1 VPSPPTE
8 SPVRTHRRGRQER
21 KAAKAQAAEDK
32 RIAKAALKAGKAA
45 EKRAVKQAIQAQRD
59 GRPGQVVPA
68 GSGNVSRRQRRK
80 RAKAMRL
87 RRRRAGVL
95 TGVMLLAV
103 LIAAVTAV
111 GVVAAVTNR
120 PVDTRLVSPLLAY
133 PVSQTTPGQ
142 CLAGTQG
149 VTGNLAS
156 GPVCYQVTAG
166 IAIHRVHE
174 ITVRHDAAT
183 GYAVQIR
190 LFAGDRKAFADLTRR
205 TVGRTL
211 AFVVRTQV
219 VTVSKVEMPI
229 TGGMLLI
236 AGLTGRPDADRVV
249 QTLTGHT

>member
-1 VPSPPTE
+1 MPSSPTE
-8 SPVRTHRRGRQER
+8 SPVRSHRLSKQER
-21 KAAKAQAAEDK
+21 KAAKAQAAEEK
-32 RIAKAALKAGKAA
+32 RIAKATLLAGRAA
-45 EKRAVKQAIQAQRD
+45 EKRAFKQAIQAQKT

-68 GSGNVSRRQRRK
+68 GSGNVSRRQRRR
-80 RAKAMRL
+80 RAKAIRL
-87 RRRRAGVL
+87 RRRRTGVL

-103 LIAAVTAV
+103 LIAAVIAV

-120 PVDTRLVSPLLAY
+120 PVDTKLAAPLLAY
-133 PVSQTTPGQ
+133 PISQTTPGQ

-156 GPVCYQVTAG
+156 GPVCYQVTEG

-174 ITVRHDAAT
+174 ITIRRDASA

-190 LFAGDRKAFADLTRR
+190 LFAGDRRAFADLTRR

-211 AFVVRTQV
+211 AFVVRGQV

-236 AGLTGRPDADRVV
+236 AGMTGRPDAERVV
-249 QTLTGHT
+249 TALTGHP